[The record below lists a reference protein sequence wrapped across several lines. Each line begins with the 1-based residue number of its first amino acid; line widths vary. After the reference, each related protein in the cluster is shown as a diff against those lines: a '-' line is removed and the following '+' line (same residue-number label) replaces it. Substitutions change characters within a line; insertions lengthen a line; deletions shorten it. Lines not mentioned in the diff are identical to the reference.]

1 VEKLSCRDEAG
12 EDPPEIM
19 DIERERERERER
31 KRKVQKVL
39 LFGV

>member
-19 DIERERERERER
+19 DIERERER

>member
-19 DIERERERERER
+19 DIEREREREREKFR
-31 KRKVQKVL
+31 RFFYLV
-39 LFGV
+39 FEHS